1 MPASH
6 DSEPAW
12 ETIVDT
18 PLGPLRVAGT
28 AQGLT
33 EVGFIEGELPPVR
46 VPDGQEERSLLA
58 DAKQQLQEYFEGRR
72 RHFALPVAPRGTA
85 FQQRVWEEL
94 QKVPWGTTTTYGD
107 IAQRIGQPTAVRA
120 VGSANG
126 RNPVA
131 IVIPCHRVIGSDG
144 SLTGYAGGLAT
155 KRRLLQLEGALLV

>member
-1 MPASH
+1 M
-6 DSEPAW
+6 
-12 ETIVDT
+12 DT

-33 EVGFIEGELPPVR
+33 EVGFMEGERPPVQ
-46 VPDGQEERSLLA
+46 VPHGRKEREILSEA
-58 DAKQQLQEYFEGRR
+58 QQQLQEYFEGRLR
-72 RHFALPVAPRGTA
+72 QFTLPVAPAGTP
-85 FQQRVWEEL
+85 FQQRVWQEL
-94 QKVPWGTTTTYGD
+94 QKVPWGTTTSYGE
-107 IAQRIGQPTAVRA
+107 IAKRIGQPTAVRA